1 MSELQPVAAIDLGS
15 SRITTVVGE
24 ANEHGA
30 LQILGVGL
38 APSAGVDRGQI
49 NHVADATRAI
59 SASVE
64 QAERSSGRQIL
75 SASVAITGPH
85 LESRNNRGVVA
96 IPDIDIQIAD
106 EDMQR
111 VIDAG
116 RAVTLD
122 SSRTILHAIPRFYVV
137 DGQDRVAD
145 PRGMHGQR
153 LDVEMHLVTASRGA
167 VQNAVQCV
175 VSAGVDVELVAAQPV
190 VGSQYV
196 LRREE
201 AIEGAAV
208 VDLGAGATDIAA
220 YIDGAI
226 AFTAS
231 LPIGGAFVTRDLMVG
246 LRAPAEVAE
255 AAKLNFGHA
264 LPEMVA
270 DQPVSLDGFSEQR
283 DREISHRLIAEIVHA
298 RVAEICAM
306 VLKTLKRAKLDGQ
319 LNGGIVLYGGGS
331 ELPGIVELFESA
343 SQSPTRAA
351 EPGELYGLSEQVSN
365 SAAVSTLGLLRWAAD
380 AGESSAAPR
389 RAQQRRGGGG
399 DGGGGL
405 ASLMRGALNFGR
417 VFLPS

>member
-1 MSELQPVAAIDLGS
+1 MARHQPLAAIDLGS

-24 ANEHGA
+24 INELGA
-30 LQILGVGL
+30 LQVLGVGI
-38 APSAGVDRGQI
+38 APSSGVDRGQI

-59 SASVE
+59 TASVE

-75 SASVAITGPH
+75 SASVAVTGPH

-96 IPDIDIQIAD
+96 IPDIDTQIGD
-106 EDMQR
+106 EDLQR

-122 SSRTILHAIPRFYVV
+122 SSRTILHAMPRFYVV

-175 VSAGVDVELVAAQPV
+175 TSAGVDVELVAAQPV
-190 VGSQYV
+190 VGSQYA

-201 AIEGAAV
+201 AVEGAAV
-208 VDLGAGATDIAA
+208 VDLGAGTTDIAA

-231 LPIGGAFVTRDLMVG
+231 LPVGGAFVTRDLMVG

-255 AAKLNFGHA
+255 AAKVNYGHA
-264 LPEMVA
+264 LPEYVS
-270 DQPVSLDGFSEQR
+270 DESVSLEGFSDQR
-283 DREISHRLIAEIVHA
+283 DREISRRLIAEIVHA
-298 RVAEICAM
+298 RVAEIGAM
-306 VLKTLKRAKLDGQ
+306 VLKTLKRSKLDGL
-319 LNGGIVLYGGGS
+319 LNGGVVLSGGGS
-331 ELPGIVELFESA
+331 ELPGMVELFEQL
-343 SQSPTRAA
+343 SQLPTRAA
-351 EPGELYGLSEQVSN
+351 LPGDIYGLSDQVSN
-365 SAAVSTLGLLRWAAD
+365 SAAVSTLGLLHFASTHGD
-380 AGESSAAPR
+380 APAVRSRAP
-389 RAQQRRGGGG
+389 AQREAP
-399 DGGGGL
+399 GL
-405 ASLMRGALNFGR
+405 GALVRSAFNFGK